1 MVAEGV
7 GGFEFTT
14 GSFAFLLRCIAVR
27 GGVAKTLFDRQLVHL
42 RRELMC
48 SSSFIVAIKRRSVGF
63 VDEFVSV
70 LGPLNRALYVFL
82 VYLLSGRELAESCA
96 QFAMPFSQFAM
107 PFSQLLMPFSKSLRT
122 RGGDFIRQL
131 DHETDRSADMPVDWA
146 VFPLPSPH

>member
-63 VDEFVSV
+63 VDEFVSL

-82 VYLLSGRELAESCA
+82 VYPLSGHELAEPCA
-96 QFAMPFSQFAM
+96 QFAMPFSQFTM

-122 RGGDFIRQL
+122 RGSDFIRQL
-131 DHETDRSADMPVDWA
+131 DHETDRSADMPVDWTI
-146 VFPLPSPH
+146 FPLPSPH